1 MGRSRSAPLL
11 GFGSL
16 QHMRDRRSTHAGTP
30 TRYVPPSGFGYPPGG
45 LLPSIPCRFSFAP
58 AALLGFTLRSVPLSK
73 GIRGVTTRMS
83 PHTVSPIGAPDAVA
97 LGRPHRLQFLGFNPF
112 ESPSR
117 PVKGLARRPPDAPL
131 GFFPSRVLHR
141 RPCPGFHPGS
151 SLALLVPGTWPG
163 PSAPQS
169 VDQPPAGPF
178 RRAAASCDG
187 RRGRPF

>member
-151 SLALLVPGTWPG
+151 SLALPVPGTRPD

-169 VDQPPAGPF
+169 LHRPSAGPL
-178 RRAAASCDG
+178 RCAAASCVG
-187 RRGRPF
+187 RIGRPF